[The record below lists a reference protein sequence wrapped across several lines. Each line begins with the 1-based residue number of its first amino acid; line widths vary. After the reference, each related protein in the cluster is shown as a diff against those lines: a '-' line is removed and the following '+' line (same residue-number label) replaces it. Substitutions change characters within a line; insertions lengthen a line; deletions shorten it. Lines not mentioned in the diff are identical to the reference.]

1 MDKRVEQLN
10 KRLESSSSPEVLK
23 YFIKEYRGKIAQS
36 TSLGAEDQ
44 VLTDMICSIDNKTR
58 IFTLDTG
65 RLFQETYDLIEKTNN
80 KYNINIDIYFPDR
93 KKVEEMVREKGINLF
108 YRSIEN
114 RKQCCHLRKI
124 EPLSRALKGIEVWI
138 SGIRKDQT
146 VSRFYTNL
154 VEWDETHKM
163 IKVNPLVKWTEKE
176 VWKYIKE
183 NDVPYNKLH
192 DKGFS
197 SIGCQP
203 CTRAIKPG
211 EDFRAGRWWW
221 EEPENRECGLHD
233 MIKK

>member
-1 MDKRVEQLN
+1 MQIMNNRIEELN
-10 KRLESSSSPEVLK
+10 KKLEGSSPLDVLY
-23 YFIKEYRGKIAQS
+23 YFIGEYRGKIAQS

-58 IFTLDTG
+58 IFSLDTG
-65 RLFQETYDLIEKTNN
+65 RLFQETYDLIEKTNTQ
-80 KYNINIDIYFPDR
+80 YNINIEIYFPDR

-114 RKQCCHLRKI
+114 RKQCCYLRKI
-124 EPLSRALKGIEVWI
+124 EPLNRALKGVEAWI

-146 VSRFYTNL
+146 VSRFYTKL

-163 IKVNPLVKWTEKE
+163 IKINPLLKWTEKQ
-176 VWKYIKE
+176 VWEYLKE
-183 NDVPYNKLH
+183 NNVPYNELH

-221 EEPENRECGLHD
+221 EEPENRECGIHE
-233 MIKK
+233 

>member
-10 KRLESSSSPEVLK
+10 KRLESSSSQDVLK
-23 YFIKEYRGKIAQS
+23 YFIREYRGKIAQS

-93 KKVEEMVREKGINLF
+93 KKVEEMVREKGINMF

-114 RKQCCHLRKI
+114 RKQCCYLRKI
-124 EPLSRALKGIEVWI
+124 EPLNRALKGVDVWI

-146 VSRFYTNL
+146 VSRFYTKL
-154 VEWDETHKM
+154 VEWDETHQM
-163 IKVNPLVKWTEKE
+163 IKVNPLLKWTEKE

-183 NDVPYNKLH
+183 NNVPYNELH
-192 DKGFS
+192 NKGFS